1 MFSKWEWRASVSIEK
16 TSLVILTYCFSSFVD
31 LEWSKGS
38 MEEEELVKGDKAVL
52 GFSKKERTFSEVK
65 EF

>member
-1 MFSKWEWRASVSIEK
+1 
-16 TSLVILTYCFSSFVD
+16 
-31 LEWSKGS
+31 

-52 GFSKKERTFSEVK
+52 GFFKKERTFSEVK